1 MVENERK
8 WNNYSEKNR
17 NTLHS
22 GKEVFDPGD
31 SEEKRPSSLK
41 MSQSND
47 LLVSSPDALRCAQ
60 CFLVRVLRDC
70 YLRLVTGYKL
80 KIVGRSDVVMTFNF
94 Q

>member
-1 MVENERK
+1 
-8 WNNYSEKNR
+8 
-17 NTLHS
+17 
-22 GKEVFDPGD
+22 
-31 SEEKRPSSLK
+31 

-47 LLVSSPDALRCAQ
+47 LLVSGPDALRCAQ